1 MTNATPSFEPTAK
14 DGAESTTGNPTRG
27 RQIANLPNLL
37 TISRI
42 ALTPLFLAM
51 LFADSWYLRA
61 SACVVF
67 AIASLTDFYDGRLA
81 RSRHKETEFGRFMD
95 PLADKIL
102 VTSALIALV
111 WSRLVHVW
119 LVAPI
124 VVRDIVITAM
134 RAYGAYHGRP
144 LDTTRLAK
152 WKTLAQL
159 VTVIV
164 ILFIVG
170 LQETIGR
177 FGTQAESAPPWPW
190 VPFLSNGLMAT
201 VLVLTLLSG
210 LHYFLTV
217 IRLSRRR
224 LLP

>member
-1 MTNATPSFEPTAK
+1 M
-14 DGAESTTGNPTRG
+14 
-27 RQIANLPNLL
+27 NLPNLL
-37 TISRI
+37 TLSRI
-42 ALTPLFLAM
+42 ALTPLFLGM
-51 LFADSWYLRA
+51 LFAESWYLRS

-81 RSRHKETEFGRFMD
+81 RSKHVETDFGRFMD

-102 VTSALIALV
+102 VTSALVALV

-134 RAYGAYHGRP
+134 RAHAAYRGRP
-144 LDTTRLAK
+144 LETTRLAK
-152 WKTLAQL
+152 WKTMTQL
-159 VTVIV
+159 VTVII
-164 ILFIVG
+164 ILFAVG

-177 FGTQAESAPPWPW
+177 FGSSAGATPEWTW
-190 VPFLSNGLMAT
+190 LPFLTNGLMGT

-210 LHYFLTV
+210 LHYFLP
-217 IRLSRRR
+217 ILRFSRRR
-224 LLP
+224 FLP

>member
-1 MTNATPSFEPTAK
+1 
-14 DGAESTTGNPTRG
+14 
-27 RQIANLPNLL
+27 
-37 TISRI
+37 
-42 ALTPLFLAM
+42 M
-51 LFADSWYLRA
+51 LFADSWYLRS

-81 RSRHKETEFGRFMD
+81 RSRQNETEFGRFMD

-102 VTSALIALV
+102 VTSAMIALV
-111 WSRLVHVW
+111 WSRLVYVW

-144 LDTTRLAK
+144 LETSRLAK
-152 WKTLAQL
+152 WKTMTQL

-164 ILFIVG
+164 ILIIVG
-170 LQETIGR
+170 LQETVTR
-177 FGTQAESAPPWPW
+177 FGSEAESATAWPW
-190 VPFLSNGLMAT
+190 VPLLSNGLMAT

-210 LHYFLTV
+210 LHYFLP
-217 IRLSRRR
+217 ILRFPRRR